1 MKRTRTL
8 AQHEF
13 LCCYEIR
20 KMLKERCQVV
30 IAYAYVIASISASL
44 CIYLYS
50 IGFGLDA
57 VFIYPKS
64 AETNAKCC
72 ILVLKCFDAMK

>member
-30 IAYAYVIASISASL
+30 IAYAYGIASISSSL

-50 IGFGLDA
+50 IGFEIWIGCR
-57 VFIYPKS
+57 FYPKS

-72 ILVLKCFDAMK
+72 ILV